1 MVHGFLAHARC
12 FAFVAPLL
20 ANDFHVTALDLSGMG
35 DSGRRSSYET
45 ATRARELMALL
56 RHLGMTEHETK
67 PFIVSHSY
75 GGTIGLE
82 AMEHHGADLGG
93 LVICDMMVMRPK
105 LLDAYYNNMQ
115 EHRRARPP
123 TLYPDLATAMGRYR
137 LMPPQIC
144 ANRYLMQYMAYHS
157 LREETGGWAWKFD
170 PLILEGDARDQTW
183 WGERSQKIASLAGK
197 KAILHGQESLL
208 FNDDSAA
215 YLRELGAQ
223 DLSIFALP
231 GAHHHLMLDEPVA
244 FAETLRTILQGWIKE
259 DKL

>member
-1 MVHGFLAHARC
+1 MKGITDPTPQWFEKALLVPRDDNVVEVEGCPIHYFRWGDPQKAGVVMVHGFLAHARC

-105 LLDAYYNNMQ
+105 LLDAYYSTMQ

-157 LREETGGWAWKFD
+157 LREETEGWAWKFD

-183 WGERSQKIASLAGK
+183 WGGAFSTDRLSCGEKSDPSWAR
-197 KAILHGQESLL
+197 ESP
-208 FNDDSAA
+208 F
-215 YLRELGAQ
+215 
-223 DLSIFALP
+223 
-231 GAHHHLMLDEPVA
+231 
-244 FAETLRTILQGWIKE
+244 
-259 DKL
+259 